1 MYNGR
6 VRKASGAV
14 IPLLLAV
21 ALVLAPV
28 QARADAARHASVNPG
43 NAQHLGPADS
53 GTEKQPAEA
62 GKEEEAAAPAPNT
75 EGRDSHADEEPG
87 GAEGIEQAPAEAAAS
102 GTEAGA
108 EAAAAEEEEEASSTA
123 VANSVLDAARCCQCR
138 PRCGTLEF
146 YGPLGII
153 CQHPPN
159 LLFLQPPPESPR
171 VLSPGAESLEV
182 GLDLSNL
189 VIRETDSGIIADYDF
204 ELLRESITYRRG
216 VAGGELSAMTS
227 AAYRSHGFMDPL
239 IREWHGWFGLPNG
252 LRKRFPDQQ
261 YRYII
266 VTRQGPAFNDDGDA
280 LGMGDLTLGYKRP
293 LWGGADGRFRGAAR
307 VMLKAPTGSPGKA
320 LGSGNWDASVGLLL
334 ERQIT
339 PHYRGNVCLDWVFIG
354 KPDWQ
359 NIAYQDT
366 WNTVWTLERAVSHST
381 TVLAQFST
389 HRNPLRLGSTQADKD
404 PQELAFGFHHRLGG
418 RLVWSGG
425 FSEDVNPETAP
436 DFVATTSFRWEF

>member
-14 IPLLLAV
+14 IPLLLALML
-21 ALVLAPV
+21 ALAPAV
-28 QARADAARHASVNPG
+28 ARADAGRHATVNPG
-43 NAQHLGPADS
+43 NAQHLGSVDS
-53 GTEKQPAEA
+53 GTDEQPAEA
-62 GKEEEAAAPAPNT
+62 GKGEEAAAPAPNT
-75 EGRDSHADEEPG
+75 EGRASHADEGPRA
-87 GAEGIEQAPAEAAAS
+87 AEENEQAAAEAAAP
-102 GTEAGA
+102 GTAAGA
-108 EAAAAEEEEEASSTA
+108 EAAATEEEEEASSTA

-171 VLSPGAESLEV
+171 VLPPGAESLEV
-182 GLDLSNL
+182 GLDLSNT

-216 VAGGELSAMTS
+216 VAGGEFSAMTS
-227 AAYRSHGFMDPL
+227 AAYRSHGFMDPV
-239 IREWHGWFGLPNG
+239 IRDWHRWLGLPNG
-252 LRKRFPDQQ
+252 LRKRLPDGQ
-261 YRYII
+261 YRYTI
-266 VTRQGPAFNDDGDA
+266 VTRHGPVYNDEGDT
-280 LGMGDLTLGYKRP
+280 LGQGDLTLGYKRP
-293 LWGGADGRFRGAAR
+293 LWGGEGGRSAGAAR

-320 LGSGNWDASVGLLL
+320 LGSGNWDASVGVLL

-339 PHYRGNVCLDWVFIG
+339 PHYRGYACLDWVFIG
-354 KPDWQ
+354 EPDWQ
-359 NIAYQDT
+359 NIAHQDT
-366 WNTVWTLERAVSHST
+366 WNTVWTLEYALSQRT
-381 TVLAQFST
+381 TVLAQYST
-389 HRNPLRLGSTQADKD
+389 HRNPLRIGSTQADKD

-436 DFVATTSFRWEF
+436 DFVATTSFRYEF